1 MSTPTPHPQ
10 GSGAGPR
17 QATSAAA
24 ASARLAGAPQR
35 VDARGISAPLPV
47 LRAHRALRVMAPG
60 QLLQV
65 VTTYPESVAE
75 FQALVKHVP
84 GYELV
89 EQEELGGEFFH
100 LLRRRR

>member
-1 MSTPTPHPQ
+1 MTPPSRHEPVRT
-10 GSGAGPR
+10 ADPR
-17 QATSAAA
+17 QATPAAA
-24 ASARLAGAPQR
+24 SSARLAGAPQR